1 MKYKNRLKESI
12 DVYLKN
18 KNGVKLI
25 ERTKFLKGLT
35 IIVDLDGYLVRFFIS
50 RLTD

>member
-12 DVYLKN
+12 NVYFKN
-18 KNGVKLI
+18 KNGVKWI

-35 IIVDLDGYLVRFFIS
+35 IIVDWDGYLVRYFY
-50 RLTD
+50 